1 VLVDVDARHMMGPEV
16 KGKDRCSDLQG
27 LIDPMVE
34 RKRGE
39 GMLRCG
45 FIVYGLRH
53 RCEFGERESDVR
65 VL

>member
-1 VLVDVDARHMMGPEV
+1 MMGPEV

-27 LIDPMVE
+27 LVDPVVE

-39 GMLRCG
+39 GMLGCG

-53 RCEFGERESDVR
+53 RGEFGERESDVR